1 MASRLQADG
10 TLIIEKLKHGSDNK
24 KTKLENDMF
33 NESNGLLRCLDI
45 SGGIERASSRRR
57 RAGMQFPKKFC
68 PLSDKPVIE
77 SALVQLRSNFACI
90 PLLFATRGILRKL

>member
-1 MASRLQADG
+1 MASRLQANG

-33 NESNGLLRCLDI
+33 NESTGLLRCLDV

-57 RAGMQFPKKFC
+57 RAGMQFPKKF
-68 PLSDKPVIE
+68 KPVIE
-77 SALVQLRSNFACI
+77 SALVQLRSSFACI